1 MINEAVINELCCDLI
16 YSNQNCFNIDD
27 DKDHML
33 YRLAYTDGMLDL
45 KARLIGLLKEEK
57 NVKPNT

>member
-1 MINEAVINELCCDLI
+1 MINEDIINELCCDLI

-33 YRLAYTDGMLDL
+33 YRLAYIDGMLDL
-45 KARLIGLLKEEK
+45 KAKLITKLKEEK
-57 NVKPNT
+57 NVEQNS